1 MVCTIA
7 YPKRDVYSQSQLSEL
22 NFLKEK
28 FEIVFY
34 VDVAFNLSIL
44 VEMQILL
51 HFVSFQ
57 G

>member
-1 MVCTIA
+1 MVRTIA

>member
-1 MVCTIA
+1 MVRTIA

-34 VDVAFNLSIL
+34 VDEAFNLSIV

>member
-1 MVCTIA
+1 MVRTIA
-7 YPKRDVYSQSQLSEL
+7 YPKRDVYSQSQLGEL

-34 VDVAFNLSIL
+34 VDEAFNLSIV